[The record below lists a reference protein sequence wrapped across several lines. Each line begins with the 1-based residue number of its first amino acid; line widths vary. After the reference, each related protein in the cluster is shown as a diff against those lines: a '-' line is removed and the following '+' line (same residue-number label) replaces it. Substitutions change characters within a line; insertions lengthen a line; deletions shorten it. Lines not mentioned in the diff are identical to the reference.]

1 MFENKLWDY
10 IILLYDFEAT
20 SGDPHDCV
28 TLILI
33 TTHFILGS
41 VLSFTICL
49 FAILFYL
56 PYQSTEGLF
65 FMQ

>member
-10 IILLYDFEAT
+10 IISLYDFEVT
-20 SGDPHDCV
+20 SGDPHVCV

-41 VLSFTICL
+41 ILSFTIHL
-49 FAILFYL
+49 FII
-56 PYQSTEGLF
+56 F
-65 FMQ
+65 FSIFFCE